1 MTPENIILDNEKSIK
16 SLIDEQTR
24 IAIEAI
30 ATNEE
35 LHKQLLDQETKI
47 FDQRERIVELES
59 KLRGKC
65 ISEGKLRKKVENLEQ
80 KLEEQKSYV
89 LERPVEVPPSVTKP
103 EKKLSCYLKLDPNYL
118 RETLDL
124 YDRLDRLLA
133 ENECYRDINAN
144 LEAQLKNHNF
154 GDDELKKELEDR
166 DNHIE
171 YLMTSHAEEIKQ
183 YEDLLS
189 ESATS
194 IQTYQETI
202 KELNRKIQILEGKNQ
217 SKQIMYNSIK
227 EKNGRSIIV
236 EGIEEDLY
244 PGEQKDILLQ
254 YIKDRMA
261 NLEPNSRQFHI
272 CKSLLEANPENGT
285 REKLRRELY
294 EALKKKCNICN
305 PPSEVKEKFNSIG
318 IEIRNSKSH
327 SNPHPKLI
335 FRNDDRYTVSISS
348 TPSDKRSLLNTAS
361 DLVRTFL

>member
-1 MTPENIILDNEKSIK
+1 MTPENIIIDNEKSIK

-24 IAIEAI
+24 IAIESI
-30 ATNEE
+30 AANAE
-35 LHKQLLDQETKI
+35 LHKQLRDQEIKI

-80 KLEEQKSYV
+80 KLEEQKSYI
-89 LERPVEVPPSVTKP
+89 LERPVEVPPSVAKP
-103 EKKLSCYLKLDPNYL
+103 EKKLSCYLKLDPNYI

-133 ENECYRDINAN
+133 ENECYREINAQ
-144 LEAQLKNHNF
+144 LEAQLETYKF
-154 GDDELKKELEDR
+154 GDDGLKKELEDR
-166 DNHIE
+166 DHYIE
-171 YLMTSHAEEIKQ
+171 YLTTTHAEEVKQ

-189 ESATS
+189 ESAAN
-194 IQTYQETI
+194 IQNYQETI

-227 EKNGRSIIV
+227 EKNGRTIIA

-244 PGEQKDILLQ
+244 PGEQRDIILQ

-261 NLEPNSRQFHI
+261 NLEPNSRQFHV

-327 SNPHPKLI
+327 SNPHPKLV